1 MVFHRVD
8 VENVRRDLLVDYATL
23 EPDGPAGYDYTASSR
38 TVVFRL
44 NASSDTFVVPTLMDQ
59 VRDENE
65 AFRVRLSNARL
76 QTSGVGKEFADH
88 EAVGTIT
95 DAMPIADR
103 RRVQRRTEEARGRIL
118 SFEPR
123 LSADLT
129 STAEQVENALTA
141 DGAKVAVAKQSARRW
156 TITIT
161 PEIAGNISVRLDN
174 TLLSGA
180 DGRPVE
186 PGETVTIFGRSTVS
200 ISDVTGP
207 ESAQAMRFTA
217 RLDYAAEQTRVGG
230 LRDRRRNRK
239 TPPGLRGGQR
249 QSEVR
254 PGGD

>member
-1 MVFHRVD
+1 M
-8 VENVRRDLLVDYATL
+8 
-23 EPDGPAGYDYTASSR
+23 
-38 TVVFRL
+38 
-44 NASSDTFVVPTLMDQ
+44 
-59 VRDENE
+59 
-65 AFRVRLSNARL
+65 RLSNARL
-76 QTSGVGKEFADH
+76 QTSGVRKEFADN

-95 DAMPIADR
+95 DAMPIDAEFSGVPR
-103 RRVQRRTEEARGRIL
+103 RHEGRPF

-161 PEIAGNISVRLDN
+161 PEIAGNIRVSLDN

-200 ISDVTGP
+200 IADVTVP

-217 RLDYAAEQTRVGG
+217 RLDLHGRANRVGG

-239 TPPGLRGGQR
+239 RRRDYEAASGRVTFAPG
-249 QSEVR
+249 
-254 PGGD
+254 